1 MAVTPG
7 ANSLQRARAAAEA
20 EDAYWR
26 EHYDHYLK
34 LYPDQFVAVARS
46 DGRFVAEHQD
56 LDALIEA
63 ITKQRLTVREVW
75 SRYMAA
81 TPIRLAL

>member
-1 MAVTPG
+1 MVVTSS
-7 ANSLQRARAAAEA
+7 AESIRRARAEA
-20 EDAYWR
+20 EREDAFWR

-34 LYPDQFVAVARS
+34 LYPDHFVAVARS
-46 DGRFVAEHQD
+46 DGRFVAARQD